1 MVRRIFL
8 ALLAAA
14 SVPAAWWLRTQQ
26 LASAYDP
33 ESGLPLPMSRTG
45 WALWGLFAALA
56 LLTLLLALPEKAGR
70 SLSALRPVAI
80 GAIFQGAGALLL
92 TFGAGWRLYELY
104 PALRSLAALGAAAL
118 LLGGLGL
125 FDGLRACFGGEKQ
138 AGSLLLMPMFAAAL
152 QLGLIYHANAAD
164 PVVQHYALPILTL
177 ATATLAAASLAGLA
191 LGAGGRRRA
200 LLFCAI
206 TPPLCAAALCS
217 ASSYGASLMLTGCA
231 LAAFGFFLSLLFG
244 ISRKQHPV
252 YELVDDPFHTGPV
265 PKAQGPA
272 EAPAPER
279 RPEPPR
285 PAEPAP
291 AASRTAP
298 VIPEKPAAAQE
309 PAKEPEFDLSRV
321 DRLLHELNE
330 ERDSLRK

>member
-1 MVRRIFL
+1 MVRRVFL

-14 SVPAAWWLRTQQ
+14 AVPAAWWLRTQQ
-26 LASAYDP
+26 LASAYEP
-33 ESGLPLPMSRTG
+33 GSGLPLPMSRTG

-70 SLSALRPVAI
+70 SLSELRPVAI

-104 PALRSLAALGAAAL
+104 PALRSLTALGTAAL

-125 FDGLRACFGGEKQ
+125 FDGLRACLGGEKQ

-152 QLGLIYHANAAD
+152 QLGLLYHANAAD

-177 ATATLAAASLAGLA
+177 AAATLAAASLAGLA

-206 TPPLCAAALCS
+206 TPPLCAAALCA
-217 ASSYGASLMLTGCA
+217 ASSYGASLMFTGGG

-244 ISRKQHPV
+244 IPRNRHPV

-265 PKAQGPA
+265 PKA
-272 EAPAPER
+272 ETPAPER
-279 RPEPPR
+279 RPESSR
-285 PAEPAP
+285 PAP
-291 AASRTAP
+291 APEPSRVAP
-298 VIPEKPAAAQE
+298 VIPEKPAAAE
-309 PAKEPEFDLSRV
+309 EAAKEAEFDLSRV
-321 DRLLHELNE
+321 DRLLRELNE